1 MKNRWHLLLPV
12 CALLFQP
19 VPILFIRAV
28 AWMAYSPS
36 PWLPADSFWTV
47 TLIGLTLCGVISLL
61 LGGLGVYLLLTRS
74 RRSVALPLIV
84 MCCVPALVIGM
95 VYVRAVLVFL
105 AMV

>member
-1 MKNRWHLLLPV
+1 MKSWWHFLLPAA
-12 CALLFQP
+12 ALLFQP

-47 TLIGLTLCGVISLL
+47 SLVGLTLCGLISLL
-61 LGGLGVYLLLTRS
+61 LGGFGVYLLLTRS
-74 RRSVALPLIV
+74 RRAVALPLIV
-84 MCCVPALVIGM
+84 LCCVPALVIGM